1 MRILFCNNFLEPG
14 KVDPDFEREQIAAKA
29 AGFATALLSFEA
41 LESGDMRDCLR
52 RIKPFEQEETAL
64 YRGWMLRP
72 EQYRD
77 LYAALLKRNVRLL
90 TSPEAYQH
98 CHYLPESYN
107 RIASVTAEGTWQK
120 PGEELNKDSIQTL
133 LAPFGKSAVVI
144 KDYVKSEK
152 HYWEEACFIPD
163 ASNVAK
169 ATSVI
174 NRFLELRG
182 TSLNVGLVVRRFEEL
197 QFLTHHSASGMPLT
211 KEYRLFFFKG
221 KLMATYPYWSEGE
234 YDTEAPNTTVFEKL
248 AQSIESPFFTMDIA
262 QKTSG
267 EWIIM
272 ELGDGQVSG
281 LPKPQIT
288 PHFYVN
294 LCKMSKS
301 C

>member
-29 AGFATALLSFEA
+29 AGFSTALLSFEA

-77 LYAALLKRNVRLL
+77 LFGALLKRNVRLL

-107 RIASVTAEGTWQK
+107 RIASVTAESTWQK
-120 PGEELNKDSIQTL
+120 PGEELNHDNIQAL
-133 LAPFGKSAVVI
+133 LAPFGKSAVVV

-152 HYWEEACFIPD
+152 HYWNEACFIPD
-163 ASNVAK
+163 ASDVSE

-182 TSLNVGLVVRRFEEL
+182 TSLNVGLVVRKFEEL

-211 KEYRLFFFKG
+211 KEYRLFFLKG

-234 YDTEAPNTTVFEKL
+234 YDTEAPNTAVFERL
-248 AQSIESPFFTMDIA
+248 AQNIESPFFTMDIA

-281 LPKPQIT
+281 LPDET
-288 PHFYVN
+288 NNSSFYPF
-294 LCKMSKS
+294 LKELM
-301 C
+301 